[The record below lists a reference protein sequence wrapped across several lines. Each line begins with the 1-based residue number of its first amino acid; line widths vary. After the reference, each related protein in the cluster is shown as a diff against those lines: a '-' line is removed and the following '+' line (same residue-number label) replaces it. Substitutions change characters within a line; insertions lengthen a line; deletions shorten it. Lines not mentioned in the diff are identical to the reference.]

1 MQGLPIQNL
10 MKQAV
15 KGEAK
20 ATSHNASIKN
30 AGENSEFSAMLG
42 NTSAADA
49 KKVNV
54 DFSELLNGEKSKSN
68 GQKGEEANAELLLG
82 KDSNAAEKSLNIKGE
97 NKLAKEVEG
106 TEKGLDQLLG
116 NLKNNSSL
124 QNSKGEEAVADKK
137 NFFPNQK
144 ESQLNASKEL
154 PLDFLVKTAKSAKNG
169 ELENTQGNS
178 ELLGQMKED
187 KKSFFPNQ
195 VKIPNNLT
203 QNSAEEAR
211 TQTAKDSFKLV
222 SGEEFADIKK
232 FDQTMKMTDKK
243 SVVPEKMLDQD
254 NVIDLSKLKG
264 NQTQVKGY
272 QQGQN
277 ILSDNIIKSSR
288 DLAFKEQKKGKLS
301 ATDELTSP
309 DLKKSNELSMIKESI
324 IPMSAMKIEGE
335 KQMAGTNTPK
345 VLDLSHVNT
354 ANTNQLIQKISDY
367 VMQSNVAGKDQ
378 LDLTVKHEQLGQ
390 FQIQVTKNQTPN
402 QPHQIDMQIVTSNAE
417 GHKFFVENEG
427 ALMKSLQQSGIQLSD
442 LRIVSQMSEIGTNS
456 FSENKQ
462 FSSFNHNQ
470 NGSSSSQ
477 QFESQT
483 FQQQGDFRQGRE
495 RRNDLWN
502 EYRERYGA

>member
-309 DLKKSNELSMIKESI
+309 DLKN
-324 IPMSAMKIEGE
+324 
-335 KQMAGTNTPK
+335 QMNF
-345 VLDLSHVNT
+345 L
-354 ANTNQLIQKISDY
+354 
-367 VMQSNVAGKDQ
+367 
-378 LDLTVKHEQLGQ
+378 
-390 FQIQVTKNQTPN
+390 
-402 QPHQIDMQIVTSNAE
+402 
-417 GHKFFVENEG
+417 
-427 ALMKSLQQSGIQLSD
+427 
-442 LRIVSQMSEIGTNS
+442 
-456 FSENKQ
+456 
-462 FSSFNHNQ
+462 
-470 NGSSSSQ
+470 
-477 QFESQT
+477 
-483 FQQQGDFRQGRE
+483 
-495 RRNDLWN
+495 
-502 EYRERYGA
+502 